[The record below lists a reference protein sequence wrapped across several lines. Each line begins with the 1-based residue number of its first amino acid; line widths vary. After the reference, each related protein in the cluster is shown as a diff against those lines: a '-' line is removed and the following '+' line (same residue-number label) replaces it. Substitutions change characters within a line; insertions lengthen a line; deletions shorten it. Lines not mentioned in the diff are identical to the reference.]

1 MKKLQLLVASVI
13 KSGKELLRKK
23 AITCRLTLAM
33 ASQTLK
39 THSYAICCKL
49 CLLE

>member
-23 AITCRLTLAM
+23 AVTSVDICDDITDAENSFVCN
-33 ASQTLK
+33 
-39 THSYAICCKL
+39 
-49 CLLE
+49 LL